1 MRAGRKQLI
10 LWIGFGV
17 LVCAIPFL
25 LPMYWVFLFTTTAI
39 AALVARSAGVITNQT
54 GLLSLCQL
62 SFAAVGG
69 WVVAF
74 MQAAGWN
81 LPFPLMVLAGGLA
94 AIPVGLIL
102 GLPALRVR
110 GVELAVVTLGFAV
123 ALDLF
128 LQRVSFPGTGQG
140 KPVIPLAPFANP
152 VWFYYLA
159 WAFLGLLAVLL
170 WQVHHRPWGL
180 SWAAV
185 RTSERAAAALG
196 VKVMRA
202 KITAFATAAFIAGT
216 AGGLMAGQFGLLTSD
231 VFAPASSMVYLAVAI
246 TTGAGIL
253 SGALVAGILITL
265 VPELLRR
272 LGLPLDLGDLIFAI
286 GAIDTLRRGNGG
298 ITEQFAAKL
307 AAKKYA
313 HAHRSCRLGDT
324 LPASSAT
331 PRPSQAEAKT
341 DALRVEGLTVVYGTN
356 KALDDV
362 SLSIAHGTVHA
373 LVGPN
378 GAGKST
384 FVDAVSG
391 FLAAY
396 TGSVTVGGTTFDRL
410 DASTRALQGIRR
422 TFQQSRVIDNLTV
435 GGYLRLAGGSAYEQ
449 ERTDSLSILFGLPA
463 PDTPISLLDVG
474 SRRILEIAGALSAH
488 PTVVLLDEPAA
499 GLDEAD
505 SAALAERIAAL
516 PAMFDCSVLLIE
528 HDMHLIRAAASE
540 ATVLDFGQVITSG
553 PVGEVLAD
561 QRVISAYLGK
571 EVTVP

>member
-1 MRAGRKQLI
+1 MRAGRKQLL

-17 LVCAIPFL
+17 LVCAVPFL

-62 SFAAVGG
+62 SFAAIGG
-69 WVVAF
+69 WVVAG

-81 LPFPLMVLAGGLA
+81 LPFPLLVLAGGLA

-110 GVELAVVTLGFAV
+110 GVELAVITLGFAV

-128 LQRVSFPGTGQG
+128 LQRASFPGTGEG
-140 KPVIPLAPFANP
+140 KPVIPPAPFGNP

-185 RTSERAAAALG
+185 KTSERAAAALG
-196 VKVMRA
+196 VRVVRA
-202 KITAFATAAFIAGT
+202 KISAFATAAFVAGA

-253 SGALVAGILITL
+253 SGALVAGTLISL

-272 LGLPLDLGDLIFAI
+272 LGLPLDLGDLIFAV

-313 HAHRSCRLGDT
+313 KAQRSCRLGQM
-324 LPASSAT
+324 PSIEASPPRASSGA
-331 PRPSQAEAKT
+331 AGT

-362 SLSIAHGTVHA
+362 SLAIAHGTVHA

-384 FVDAVSG
+384 FVDAVTG
-391 FLAAY
+391 FLAGY
-396 TGSVTVGGTTFDRL
+396 GGSVAVAGVSFDRL
-410 DASTRALQGIRR
+410 DASTRALHGIRR
-422 TFQQSRVIDNLTV
+422 TFQQSRVIDTLTI
-435 GGYLRLAGGSAYEQ
+435 GGYLRLAGGSGYEQ
-449 ERTDSLSILFGLPA
+449 HRSDSLADLFGLPGA
-463 PDTPISLLDVG
+463 ETPISLLDVG
-474 SRRILEIAGALSAH
+474 SRRILEIAGALSAQ

-505 SAALAERIAAL
+505 SAALAQRIASIPAL
-516 PAMFDCSVLLIE
+516 FDCSVLLIE
-528 HDMHLIRAAASE
+528 HDMHLIRAAATE

-561 QRVISAYLGK
+561 ERVISAYLGK
-571 EVTVP
+571 EVTAS